1 MNDLHTRDTIQLTR
15 IHALNWYGFADSF
28 DLVGQTVITGVYGC
42 GKTALVDLVQ
52 TVLLGVPDH
61 ENRYNLSV
69 GDIGGSARQI
79 KRDLRGYVLQ
89 DLNIMEGGSRVFARQ
104 GGRSYIA
111 LEWSWPDGE
120 RRETWGIRI
129 EYASVGADH
138 TLDYWHVPCR
148 IDSSDFTGPD
158 EDGAEDVP
166 VDAETW
172 QDKIEALGGT
182 RYASKDKY
190 LLHIAA
196 GQHLNFDSRVLKPLL
211 LQTLRFSF
219 GADFNSFCREHILPE
234 DTIDIEA
241 VRESYDSYRNFRARV
256 QSLQEQEA
264 ELRKIQ
270 VAFNRHQ
277 ELEEEI
283 AALGYFEHTL
293 NQKEMIDAL
302 NVARTTFE
310 ESESRHAT
318 WATKTKEIQARY
330 DLADAEAKRLN
341 RDLADQPNAQEF
353 EHLKTRQ
360 HALPHEI
367 EVLVQAVGD
376 PAALVRDAD
385 ARLGRLFTQ
394 AIALAR
400 LNNWIFEAEA
410 LPAINLSNSKLDA
423 RQIDEIAPRVEA
435 TAEKLAAVWNELTKE
450 AESQTQKLKSQVLEL
465 RSEAARLREYGTT
478 DTLPLREAL
487 QSRLG
492 KANVI
497 QIGDL
502 CTITDPAW
510 TDALEINFSHKLAS
524 LVPDEKIA
532 DAFTIFNNLS
542 EINPRERLVCRADL
556 RALSGRRESGT
567 LAEKIHSD
575 DPAVEQLIA
584 HLFGSLRCCNSIAEA
599 ERHSYA
605 ILPSGAIKEPTGRR
619 RQRSRPSEYAIG
631 RTAREAVIN
640 AKEEQARLLAPDIAN
655 AEKRAAAAAQLRD
668 GFKSVKDALLKLR
681 SGVLANLRD
690 LESKRAE
697 QVKIQKQLSL
707 IDNHDALEKLRKEA
721 KLQRQAADA
730 ITDEL
735 AAHRAETPPDKERIT
750 KAFESAKVA
759 LEKAE
764 LQTLTWQRDN
774 PESLRHAAKHRHLE
788 EEARVQAT
796 DNRSPSATSA
806 FLAERRRTDKAKIG
820 AECQM
825 LRQKLKTH
833 PRIFD
838 FRDFDVEDLRD
849 NTLWDKKLSYIVDTG
864 IKDFTK
870 KAEDAEIEWEDRF
883 QQNVLGQLL
892 QRFQAIH
899 ETFRG
904 LQRMIAGR
912 AIGGARYSFVH
923 TQADRNDFN
932 QLRSLVADLDL
943 HKTCLSGT
951 DSAAIE
957 QVRALRREAM
967 KLFETPPGGSD
978 PKQLGRQR
986 ELLDPRFYFNY
997 DLEVTEAGRSE
1008 AISLNQRGRKGSGGE
1023 TYNPYLIA
1031 LMTAYM
1037 RAYRRHER
1045 SKRPSISLLL
1055 MDEAFKVNDSAAV
1068 GDCVKIISEL
1078 GFQGVISCT
1087 NTVGSQVI
1095 EFFQWAM
1102 IVQKQVVPGAGAN
1115 GAKHDFISNTVYAA
1129 PKNDSD
1135 VLRIIDESSDEDA

>member
-15 IHALNWYGFADSF
+15 IHALNWYGFSDSF

-42 GKTALVDLVQ
+42 GKTALIDLVQ

-69 GDIGGSARQI
+69 GEIGGSARQI

-120 RRETWGIRI
+120 RRETWGIRV
-129 EYASVGADH
+129 EYTSVGADH

-148 IDSSDFTGPD
+148 IDSVDFTGPD
-158 EDGAEDVP
+158 ENGAEDVP
-166 VDAETW
+166 LDAETW
-172 QDKIEALGGT
+172 QRKVEARGGT

-219 GADFNSFCREHILPE
+219 GADFNTFCREHILPE
-234 DTIDIEA
+234 DSIDIEA
-241 VRESYDSYRNFRARV
+241 VRESYDSYRNFRERV
-256 QSLQEQEA
+256 QALHEQEA
-264 ELRKIQ
+264 ELRKIE
-270 VAFNRHQ
+270 ASFKRHE
-277 ELEEEI
+277 ELGEEI
-283 AALGYFEHTL
+283 SALGYFEQTL
-293 NQKEMIDAL
+293 NQQERIDAL
-302 NVARTTFE
+302 NAARTAFE
-310 ESESRHAT
+310 ESETRNSA
-318 WATKTKEIQARY
+318 WSEKTKEIQARFE
-330 DLADAEAKRLN
+330 LADAEAKRLN
-341 RDLADQPNAQEF
+341 RELADQPNAQEF

-360 HALPHEI
+360 HALPNEI
-367 EVLVQAVGD
+367 QSLVQAVGSPD
-376 PAALVRDAD
+376 ALVRNVDE
-385 ARLGRLFTQ
+385 RLHSLFGQ
-394 AIALAR
+394 ATDLAR
-400 LNNWIFEAEA
+400 RNKWVFESEA
-410 LPAINLSNSKLDA
+410 PPIIDLSKAKLDA
-423 RQIDEIAPRVEA
+423 RNLDEIAPRLEA
-435 TAEKLAAVWNELTKE
+435 SAEKLATTWNEQTKQ
-450 AESQTQKLKSQVLEL
+450 AELQVQKLKNQAAEL
-465 RSEAARLREYGTT
+465 RSEAARLREHGTT
-478 DTLPLREAL
+478 DCLPLRETL
-487 QSRLG
+487 QARMG
-492 KANVI
+492 KDHVI

-502 CTITDPAW
+502 CTVTDPAW
-510 TDALEINFSHKLAS
+510 TDALEINFGHKLAS
-524 LVPDEKIA
+524 LVPDGKIA
-532 DAFTIFNNLS
+532 DAFTIFNGLS
-542 EINPRERLVCRADL
+542 EVNPRERLVCRADL
-556 RALSGRRESGT
+556 LALSGRSEPGS

-575 DPAVEQLIA
+575 DPAVRQLIA

-599 ERHSYA
+599 ERYSYA
-605 ILPSGAIKEPTGRR
+605 ILPSGAVKEPTGRR
-619 RQRSRPSEYAIG
+619 RQRTRPSEYAIG
-631 RTAREAVIN
+631 RTAREAMIA
-640 AKEEQARLLAPDIAN
+640 AKEEQARLLAPDISA
-655 AEKRAAAAAQLRD
+655 AEKQVAAAGQLRD
-668 GFKSVKDALLKLR
+668 GFQAIKEALLKLR
-681 SGVLANLRD
+681 SGVLANLRE
-690 LESKRAE
+690 LESKHAE
-697 QVKIQKQLSL
+697 QIRIQTQLSR
-707 IDNHDALEKLRKEA
+707 ITNRDALEQLRSDA
-721 KLQRQAADA
+721 KSQRKTADA

-735 AAHRAETPPDKERIT
+735 TDHRTKVPPDREPIG
-750 KAFESAKVA
+750 KALESAKEA
-759 LEKAE
+759 HAKAE
-764 LQTLTWQRDN
+764 MQTLAWQRDH
-774 PESLRHAAKHRHLE
+774 PESLLHAATHRHLV
-788 EEARVQAT
+788 EEAKAQAI
-796 DNRSPSATSA
+796 DKRSPSATCA
-806 FLAERRRTDKAKIG
+806 FLAERRRTEKVKAG
-820 AECQM
+820 ADCQM

-838 FRDFDVEDLRD
+838 FRDFEVDDLSN
-849 NTLWDKKLSYIVDTG
+849 NTLWNKKLAYIVETG

-892 QRFQAIH
+892 QRFQAIN

-912 AIGGARYSFVH
+912 AIGGARYSFAH
-923 TQADRNDFN
+923 TQADRSDFK
-932 QLRSLVADLDL
+932 QLRSLVTDLDL
-943 HKTCLSGT
+943 HRTWLSGT
-951 DSAAIE
+951 DGAAID

-967 KLFETPPGGSD
+967 KLFETPSGGSD
-978 PKQLGRQR
+978 TKQLSRQR
-986 ELLDPRFYFNY
+986 ELLDPRFYFEY

-1068 GDCVKIISEL
+1068 GDCVKIISAL

-1102 IVQKQVVPGAGAN
+1102 IVQKQVIPAASMKD
-1115 GAKHDFISNTVYAA
+1115 AKHDFISNTVYAA
-1129 PKNDSD
+1129 PKNDPD
-1135 VLRIIDESSDEDA
+1135 VLRIIDESADEDV